1 MSPTP
6 EQHDETP
13 HFDPRSEKFLASLRN
28 LLEFEIELCDTSRW
42 VYRYESLFSINIV
55 EAAAFADRHIASG
68 DWIVTQVRRTIE
80 REDDLNIPI
89 PDDHDEVIAT
99 MKRIF
104 GEE

>member
-6 EQHDETP
+6 EEHDETLR
-13 HFDPRSEKFLASLRN
+13 FDPRSEKFLASLRN

-55 EAAAFADRHIASG
+55 EAADFADRHIATG

-80 REDDLNIPI
+80 REDELNIPI
-89 PDDHDEVIAT
+89 PDDDDEFMAM
-99 MKRIF
+99 MKEIF
-104 GEE
+104 RDD